1 MNLLERTIRTF
12 APRVALGRERAR
24 IALELVE
31 RARSY
36 DAASL
41 GRRTGGWRA
50 PDSSPVAAIRGS
62 LSRLRNRSRE
72 LGRNSAWAGKA
83 VRIIKSNVL
92 GGQGLTPEPITEKDS
107 ERKEILGAWA
117 EWANCTDCDASGMVD
132 FAGLQRLVMHSIV
145 EAGEVIVRR
154 RPRRAADGLAVP
166 LQLQVLEPDHL
177 DDELDTYAAGENQIV
192 QGVEYDGIGRRVAY
206 HLHRTHPGDAIFS
219 NWERVRVPADSVAH
233 VYRIERPGQV
243 RGVPWGSPAL
253 LRLRAWDSAMDSELE
268 RLVIASSFVGFV
280 HDLNGGDV
288 MNSPLG
294 EVMQGEDAQD
304 PAKGSRQQFEPGTF
318 QNLPNGKTITFGKP
332 EPFEDLP
339 GYGKL
344 SLREIASAYGVPY
357 EDLAG
362 DLEGVNFS
370 SGRMGRITFQREV
383 STWQQDL
390 MVVGFLERV
399 WDWWSRTAFL
409 AGRIRKILP
418 VEWQLPGREFLDP
431 VQETQALT
439 SSVQSGFQSLS
450 GAVKSLGRN
459 PDTVMRQLARDKD
472 LAVTLKLALAVFP
485 DLAPRPGQAQASSA
499 KDE

>member
-1 MNLLERTIRTF
+1 MNLLERTIRTI
-12 APRVALGRERAR
+12 APRAALARERAR
-24 IALELVE
+24 MALELVE

-50 PDSSPVAAIRGS
+50 PDNSPVTAIRGS
-62 LSRLRNRSRE
+62 LSRLRARSRE

-83 VRIIKSNVL
+83 VRVIASNVL
-92 GGQGLTPEPITEKDS
+92 GGQGLLPEPVTEIDA
-107 ERKEILGAWA
+107 ERREILEAWS
-117 EWANCTDCDASGMVD
+117 EWANCTDCDASGLVD
-132 FAGLQRLVMHSIV
+132 FAGLQRLVMRSIV
-145 EAGEVIVRR
+145 EAGEVLVRR

-166 LQLQVLEPDHL
+166 LQIQVLEPDHL
-177 DDELDTYAAGENQIV
+177 DDQLDTFQTGENQIV
-192 QGVEYDGIGRRVAY
+192 QGVEFDAIGRRLAY
-206 HLHRTHPGDAIFS
+206 HLHRTHPGDALFA

-233 VYRIERPGQV
+233 VFRVERPGQV

-294 EVMQGEDAQD
+294 EVVKGEGAQD
-304 PAKGSRQQFEPGTF
+304 PAVGSRQQFEPGTF
-318 QNLPNGKTITFGKP
+318 QNLPNGKTISFGKP

-383 STWQQDL
+383 ATWQQDL

-399 WDWWSRTAFL
+399 WDWWSTAAFL
-409 AGRIRKILP
+409 SGRIRKVLP

-431 VQETQALT
+431 MQETQALT

-450 GAVKSLGRN
+450 GALKSLGRN
-459 PDTVMRQLARDKD
+459 PETVMRQLARDKE
-472 LAVTLKLALAVFP
+472 LAQELDLALAVFP
-485 DLAPRPGQAQASSA
+485 DLAPRPGQAQAESTT
-499 KDE
+499 E